1 MPPLHASIIS
11 VEPDAPWSFVSSRV
25 NPSSPSCRA
34 AQHRPSSST
43 KHQVILTDVC
53 ATTYAIFPTSQM
65 PMSLASSYK
74 NLGLSLSFVAEP
86 PSPANPISPVASPS
100 FVNSMPDSTSQY
112 HNFNAD
118 CVATLRTD
126 QEPHRLAFIP
136 RSTSTLIRIPN
147 TPSPTSISM
156 LHIYLLHTLQ
166 SPHSSSLSLP
176 DESKLHVAITQ
187 NFHDLA
193 VLSKIRWN
201 LDANPL
207 LPFHLAAVDAMR
219 ISLDRDWDRLD
230 GVVDA

>member
-11 VEPDAPWSFVSSRV
+11 VEPDAPWSFVTSRV
-25 NPSSPSCRA
+25 NSSSPSRRA

-43 KHQVILTDVC
+43 KHQVILTDVST
-53 ATTYAIFPTSQM
+53 TTYAIFPTSQM
-65 PMSLASSYK
+65 PMSLPSSYK
-74 NLGLSLSFVAEP
+74 NLGLSSFVPEP
-86 PSPANPISPVASPS
+86 PSPANPTSPAAASL
-100 FVNSMPDSTSQY
+100 FVNSIPDSTSQY

-118 CVATLRTD
+118 CAATLRTD

-147 TPSPTSISM
+147 TPSLTSISM

-176 DESKLHVAITQ
+176 DESKLHFAITQ

-230 GVVDA
+230 GVVDS